1 MTRILAYCGFIEATN
16 IVGPRSG
23 VSNSPV
29 QMLASDR
36 LRLLWSEVEWPFD
49 PKQLQK
55 HALEFH
61 GVVHEVFRQTAVVPF
76 RLLSIFD
83 DLNSLHAFAGE
94 HSAAFVA
101 DLERLRDYVQMEAVV
116 YVIGERAPADASS
129 GRAYLERKAGAQRLA
144 GEHATAL
151 EAALQPLS
159 HEMRVRQVKN
169 GYRIFALMR
178 RGEEERFRRTTES
191 VRLPD
196 AVSRRVSGPWPA
208 SEFLSETVKAPQV
221 GRK

>member
-1 MTRILAYCGFIEATN
+1 MSRILAYCGFLEATD
-16 IVGPRSG
+16 VVSPRSG
-23 VSNSPV
+23 VSNVPV
-29 QMLASDR
+29 QALAVDR

-49 PKQLQK
+49 PKQLQQ

-61 GVVHEVFRQTAVVPF
+61 GVVHQVFKQAAVIPF

-83 DLNSLHAFAGE
+83 DLDALEGFAVE

-101 DLERLRDYVQMEAVV
+101 DLERLRDFVQMEAVV
-116 YVIGERAPADASS
+116 YVIGERPAADASS

-144 GEHATAL
+144 GEHATML
-151 EAALQPLS
+151 EAALRPVS
-159 HEMRVRQVKN
+159 HDLRVRPVKN
-169 GYRIFALMR
+169 GSRIFALVR
-178 RGEEERFRRTTES
+178 RGDEQRFRTTVES

-208 SEFLSETVKAPQV
+208 SEFLSEGVKAPQV

>member
-1 MTRILAYCGFIEATN
+1 MSRILAYCGFIEATN
-16 IVGPRSG
+16 VLSPSIG
-23 VSNSPV
+23 VSNAPV
-29 QMLASDR
+29 QMLGGDR

-61 GVVHEVFRQTAVVPF
+61 GVVHEIFRQTAVVPF

-83 DLNSLHAFAGE
+83 DLKALQAFAGE

-116 YVIGERAPADASS
+116 YVIAERAPADASS

-151 EAALQPLS
+151 EAVLRPVS

-169 GYRIFALMR
+169 GSRIFALVR
-178 RGEEERFRRTTES
+178 RGDEERFRRTVES

-208 SEFLSETVKAPQV
+208 SEFLSESVKAPQV